1 MNSGRHILS
10 QVLDLVDRKT
20 LTRLVGRY
28 DAESRVRHFGCR
40 QQLICMAFAQLTWR
54 EGLRDIATCLN
65 ARPEA
70 LYHLGIRE
78 PVAKSTLADANEQRD
93 WRLWED
99 LARSLLRKA
108 RTLHAGE
115 DLGLELENTVYALD
129 CLGFASPSRAAL
141 RAGDLPA
148 VGSTTIDLSLT
159 LFPWADFRRTKAGIK
174 MHTQIDLRGPIP
186 TCIYI
191 TGARQH
197 DVLWLDDLLLEP
209 GAFYVMD
216 RGYMEFSR
224 LNRIVAAGAFF
235 VTRAKDNLR
244 FSRQRS
250 LPVDYLA
257 GMRSDPIGKPTLAK
271 ARAAFP
277 SLLRKVRSFDADTG
291 RDFVFLANH
300 LQIPA
305 LTVAKIYRLRW
316 RIELFFRWIKG
327 HLRIKHYYGTS
338 PNAVKTQ
345 IWIAVAVYLMVAILH
360 KQLALPGTLHRTLQL
375 LSVHPFEKMP
385 LHELLAETNFNTLTS
400 LDCNQMMLFDL

>member
-1 MNSGRHILS
+1 MNSGRYVLS

-20 LTRLVGRY
+20 LSRLVQRY

-65 ARPEA
+65 AKPEA
-70 LYHLGIRE
+70 LYHLGFCE

-99 LARSLLRKA
+99 LAKSLMRKA
-108 RTLHAGE
+108 RTLYAGE
-115 DLGLELENTVYALD
+115 DLGLELEDTVYALD
-129 CLGFASPSRAAL
+129 
-141 RAGDLPA
+141 
-148 VGSTTIDLSLT
+148 STTIDLSLT

-197 DVLWLDDLLLEP
+197 DVRWLDELFFEP

-216 RGYMEFSR
+216 RGYMDFKR
-224 LNRIVAAGAFF
+224 LSLIAGAGAFF

-250 LPVDYLA
+250 LAVDSA
-257 GMRSDPIGKPTLAK
+257 MGVRSDQIGKPTLAK
-271 ARAAFP
+271 ARTAFP
-277 SLLRKVRSFDADTG
+277 ALLRKVRYFDAATE
-291 RDFVFLANH
+291 RELIFLTNQ
-300 LQIPA
+300 LEIPA
-305 LTVAKIYRLRW
+305 LTVALIYRLRW
-316 RIELFFRWIKG
+316 RIELFFRWVKG

-345 IWIAVAVYLMVAILH
+345 IWIAIAVYLIVAIIH
-360 KQLALPGTLHRTLQL
+360 KQLSLPGTLHRTLQL
-375 LSVHPFEKMP
+375 LSVHPFEKVP
-385 LHELLAETNFNTLTS
+385 IHELLAEIDFRHSEPSN
-400 LDCNQMMLFDL
+400 CNQLLLSNL

>member
-1 MNSGRHILS
+1 MNSGRYILS

-20 LTRLVGRY
+20 LARLVERY

-65 ARPEA
+65 AKPEA
-70 LYHLGIRE
+70 LYHLGFRE
-78 PVAKSTLADANEQRD
+78 PVAKSTLADANEQRE

-99 LARSLLRKA
+99 LARGLLRKA
-108 RTLHAGE
+108 RALYAGE

-129 CLGFASPSRAAL
+129 
-141 RAGDLPA
+141 
-148 VGSTTIDLSLT
+148 STTIDLSLT

-174 MHTQIDLRGPIP
+174 LHTQIDLRGPIP

-197 DVLWLDDLLLEP
+197 DVLWLDELLFEP

-216 RGYMEFSR
+216 RGYMDFKR
-224 LNRIVAAGAFF
+224 LNRIASAGAFF

-250 LPVDYLA
+250 LPVDYPA
-257 GMRSDPIGKPTLAK
+257 GLRSDQIGKPTLAK

-277 SLLRKVRSFDADTG
+277 SLLRKVRYFDADTG
-291 RDFVFLANH
+291 RDFVFLTNH
-300 LQIPA
+300 LEIPA

-360 KQLALPGTLHRTLQL
+360 KQLALPGSLHRTLQL

-385 LHELLAETNFNTLTS
+385 LHELLAETDFNSLTS
-400 LDCNQMMLFDL
+400 LDCNQLWLWDL